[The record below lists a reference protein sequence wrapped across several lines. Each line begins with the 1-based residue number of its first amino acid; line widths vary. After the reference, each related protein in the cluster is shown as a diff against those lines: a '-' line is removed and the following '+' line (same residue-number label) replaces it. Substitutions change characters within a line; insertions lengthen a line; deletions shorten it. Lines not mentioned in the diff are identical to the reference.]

1 MWPTKEIF
9 DFFDFFLSFARD
21 HLNLKYKLL
30 THTEDYSLFFYQR
43 SSFFVLWPS
52 WVKFWNTSNQLDHTR
67 CESFIHLKR
76 TNDLPHAFIR
86 VNFTVHSQFTLK
98 YLILLHY
105 HPVDFSFYLLLV
117 HPTTFNFYSV
127 RDSFNLLYSYFFS
140 IFSTLHICCFFFQFH
155 LVELVLFIY
164 GTLPMIYFVTLLHYA
179 AV

>member
-1 MWPTKEIF
+1 M
-9 DFFDFFLSFARD
+9 
-21 HLNLKYKLL
+21 
-30 THTEDYSLFFYQR
+30 
-43 SSFFVLWPS
+43 LWPS

-98 YLILLHY
+98 YLLLHY
-105 HPVDFSFYLLLV
+105 HPVNFSFYLLLV

-127 RDSFNLLYSYFFS
+127 RDSFNLLYSYFF
-140 IFSTLHICCFFFQFH
+140 FNFQHITYLLFFFQFH

-179 AV
+179 AVWFTCFSLSTTEIDTYVVLLLFSMYLLQILLCGLFRK